1 MTFLN
6 LKYPILQAPIGSIAS
21 TKLAASV
28 SNAGGMGSLAL
39 TWTEPDVA
47 DERVRKLRAETANP
61 FFANFVLSFPPNAL
75 EAALEAGT
83 PMITFSWGATG
94 AAC

>member
-6 LKYPILQAPIGSIAS
+6 LKYPILQAPVGSIAS
-21 TKLAASV
+21 TRLAASV

-47 DERVRKLRAETANP
+47 ADRVRKLRAETANS
-61 FFANFVLSFPPNAL
+61 FFVNFVLSFPPKAL
-75 EAALEAGT
+75 EAAL
-83 PMITFSWGATG
+83 
-94 AAC
+94 